1 MAAYRVGVIGLGIM
15 GNRMLD
21 RLRQHP
27 DLEAVA
33 GWDPS
38 AEAGRKS
45 QATHPKMALEASAEA
60 LCKRGDVDCVYI
72 ASPPASHVGHA
83 FLALDNRKTVF
94 IEKPLAT
101 DFDEAQAI
109 VERVERDKA
118 RAAMNFS
125 LAHAPSL
132 IRMEE
137 IARSGRLGKPTA
149 ASIDVRFAAWPRPW
163 QKGAA
168 PWLAKRHEGGFT
180 REVISHFVFALQR
193 VLGPPD
199 VVESHAAYPEG
210 DGAETALDARVIFG
224 VTPVAIHGR
233 VGNTSVADLNV
244 TAIEFERGAA
254 RLVDWT
260 SLEIREGEPS
270 DRWQPSDDR
279 PEDLRQKGQVSQ
291 LYGLVNM
298 LAGKPHRLA
307 KVAEG
312 LIVQD
317 CVEELLD

>member
-1 MAAYRVGVIGLGIM
+1 MAYRVGVIGLGIM

-21 RLRQHP
+21 RLKQHP
-27 DLEAVA
+27 GLEVTA

-38 AEAGRKS
+38 ADAGKKA
-45 QATHPKMALEASAEA
+45 QAAHPKMAIEVSAEA
-60 LCKRGDVDCVYI
+60 LCKRGDVDCIYI
-72 ASPPASHVGHA
+72 ASPPNSHVKHA
-83 FLALDNRKTVF
+83 FLALDAKKAAF

-101 DFDEAQAI
+101 DLDEAQAL
-109 VERVERDKA
+109 VERVEREKA
-118 RAAMNFS
+118 KVAMNFS
-125 LAHAPSL
+125 LAYAPSL
-132 IRMEE
+132 VKMEE
-137 IARSGRLGKPTA
+137 IMRSGRFGRPTA
-149 ASIDVRFAAWPRPW
+149 AAIDVLFAEWPRPW

-193 VLGPPD
+193 VLGAPE
-199 VVESHAAYPEG
+199 VVESKAAYPEN

-224 VTPVAIHGR
+224 ETPAAIHGR
-233 VGNTSVADLNV
+233 VGNTSITDLNV
-244 TAIEFERGAA
+244 TMIEFERGAV

-260 SLEIREGEPS
+260 SLDIREGDPS
-270 DRWQPSDDR
+270 DRWEPSDER

-291 LYGLVNM
+291 LDGLVAM
-298 LAGKPHRLA
+298 LSGKPHRLA
-307 KVAEG
+307 TVAEG